1 MNDTTQ
7 PIGMLRNHTFAELQ
21 LGDSA
26 SIERQLTQQDIEL
39 FAVMSGDLNPAHLD
53 AEYAAASQFHGV
65 IAHGMWGGAL
75 ISAVLG
81 TRLPGPGTVYLSQ
94 TLKFR
99 APVRVG
105 DRLTIGVTVSAKDEA
120 RRRVTL
126 ACRCVNQDGQAAI
139 EGEALV
145 QAPEQ
150 KIERPATTLPEV
162 RLLAASG
169 LPRLLD
175 HVKPLGPI
183 RVAVVHPC
191 DALSLGGALDARAAG
206 LIEPLLVGP
215 RTRLEAVAA
224 EAGLSLAGIDIEDV
238 PHSHAAAARAPVVR
252 AYPWFAGCGA
262 LWRTGDRQGDELAGL
277 SVHRGAAVPRGVPDS
292 ALERRH
298 PHHRVASPRAVGAAA
313 HAVAGDSGDRVF
325 VQPLADH
332 LGVRGRSKAP
342 LRHPRR

>member
-126 ACRCVNQDGQAAI
+126 ACRCVNQDGQAVI

-145 QAPEQ
+145 LAPEQ
-150 KIERPATTLPEV
+150 KIERPASTLPEV

-175 HVKPLGPI
+175 HV
-183 RVAVVHPC
+183 R
-191 DALSLGGALDARAAG
+191 
-206 LIEPLLVGP
+206 
-215 RTRLEAVAA
+215 
-224 EAGLSLAGIDIEDV
+224 
-238 PHSHAAAARAPVVR
+238 
-252 AYPWFAGCGA
+252 
-262 LWRTGDRQGDELAGL
+262 
-277 SVHRGAAVPRGVPDS
+277 
-292 ALERRH
+292 
-298 PHHRVASPRAVGAAA
+298 
-313 HAVAGDSGDRVF
+313 
-325 VQPLADH
+325 
-332 LGVRGRSKAP
+332 P
-342 LRHPRR
+342 LRRLVFSTGGNDGQPGAVSIFAIV